1 MEKDI
6 LDYGKFYLIKK
17 SLNNQTIEIF
27 REVLK
32 NKK

>member
-17 SLNNQTIEIF
+17 LLNNLIIEIF
-27 REVLK
+27 KEVLK